1 MQPIRQAPF
10 ALRIVHRSAGKAAII
25 YRRKADP
32 HGRDRLQRV
41 AALSPLAF
49 SAAAGLL
56 RDGVR
61 NSLNGSSPP
70 IRTPNT
76 ASTLNPSTLRHAA
89 VARPARDA
97 LTPGEFLPLNED
109 WGARVA
115 CFALLASGLRN
126 PERLL
131 RAVGHLRHADPNEA
145 AWWLGLLTR
154 EDRLRAL
161 RALRI
166 LTEAVE

>member
-1 MQPIRQAPF
+1 MQSIRQAPF
-10 ALRIVHRSAGKAAII
+10 ALRIVHRTNGKAAVI

-61 NSLNGSSPP
+61 NSLDGSCPPP
-70 IRTPNT
+70 I
-76 ASTLNPSTLRHAA
+76 AA
-89 VARPARDA
+89 VGRPAAGA
-97 LTPGEFLPLNED
+97 LTSGEFLPLNED

-154 EDRLRAL
+154 EDRARAL

-166 LTEAVE
+166 LTEAVK